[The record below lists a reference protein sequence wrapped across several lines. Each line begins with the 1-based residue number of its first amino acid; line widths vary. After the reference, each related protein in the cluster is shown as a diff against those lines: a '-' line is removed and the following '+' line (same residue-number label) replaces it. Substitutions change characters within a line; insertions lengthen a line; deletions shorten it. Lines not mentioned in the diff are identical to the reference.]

1 MSQFTPVMEALRPKL
16 DAFEEVHRR
25 VRWTSSPKMFE
36 GIERPRVVLG
46 DLFAARVTVHV
57 ENFCQIYTTALEQI
71 FNDSPVM
78 RRFLEV
84 WDLEECNHSHGLR
97 DWMIACGL
105 PEERILP
112 ELADARLRGFKVPYD
127 EPAHVTAYV
136 YFQEILTGTY
146 YKLWMEKAQDPS
158 LKALLKLIIVD
169 EFRHFDWYKTVIK
182 AFMKQDREYTVN
194 AATEV
199 ARDFSMPGA
208 QILDHY
214 DDLTDHMAD
223 YVDFGPMAILRVTT
237 TILGTFGLIDGA
249 KLLAGSSYLRH
260 YRERDKL
267 PPKTE
272 AEERLAAE
280 HVGAFEADLRAVL
293 AGIPSVA

>member
-1 MSQFTPVMEALRPKL
+1 MSPFIPVIETLRPKL
-16 DAFEEVHRR
+16 EAFEEVHRR
-25 VRWTSSPKMFE
+25 IRWTSSPKMFE
-36 GIERPRVVLG
+36 GIDRKRVALG

-57 ENFCQIYTTALEQI
+57 ENFCQLYTASLEKM
-71 FNDSPVM
+71 FRGCPVM
-78 RRFLEV
+78 NRFLEV

-105 PEERILP
+105 PEERIVP
-112 ELADARLRGFKVPYD
+112 ELADARLKGFVAPYD
-127 EPAHVTAYV
+127 DPVYVTAYV

-169 EFRHFDWYKTVIK
+169 EFRHFDWYKTVIG
-182 AFMKQDREYTVN
+182 AFMKQDRAYTVR

-199 ARDFSMPGA
+199 AANFSMPGA

-223 YVDFGPMAILRVTT
+223 YVDFGPMAIFKVTT
-237 TILGTFGLIDGA
+237 AILGTFGLIDGA

-260 YRERDKL
+260 YRERDQA
-267 PPKTE
+267 PPKT
-272 AEERLAAE
+272 AEQERLAAE
-280 HVGAFEADLRAVL
+280 HVDAFEADLRAVM